1 MARQSRL
8 TNLKVAHFDG
18 RLAQTAPFPDWS
30 ASAVKTTTLEQLQLS
45 SYCET
50 MFHMGEHPTCQ
61 LRVVS
66 LCFFPHVHNSTH
78 PPKAYWVCMLTWL
91 HEAYLSRHAS
101 RLYLAYGTCNL
112 QRVGWGWLAME
123 DDDV

>member
-1 MARQSRL
+1 MLFFFLSLPCTLRVKAEPLMWRGSQDDDL
-8 TNLKVAHFDG
+8 GT
-18 RLAQTAPFPDWS
+18 TAG
-30 ASAVKTTTLEQLQLS
+30 

-50 MFHMGEHPTCQ
+50 MFHMEEHPTCQ
-61 LRVVS
+61 LRLVS
-66 LCFFPHVHNSTH
+66 LCFFPHVHKSTR
-78 PPKAYWVCMLTWL
+78 PPKACLVCMPTWL

-112 QRVGWGWLAME
+112 RCVGWGWLAME